1 MTDATS
7 RAPTLRPLA
16 KSGGMDIL
24 TGLLHWHIWGRLG
37 FLEVR
42 RRYRRTVLGPFWS
55 AISLGMFVA
64 ALGSVGTGLW
74 DRPVGEY
81 VPFLAAGFVVWTMVA
96 AVLSEASSLYH
107 GDSSKFGQAQL
118 EYSLL
123 AYALLWRNLIAFA
136 HNLTLYVA
144 VCLIFAPHFL
154 RPFALLAVPG
164 LVLLLIN
171 GAWITLLLGL
181 FALRF
186 RDVGQF
192 VTSIVSIAMFVTP
205 IFWLPDLLT
214 GLKRLVFVDLNP
226 LYHLIDVVRA
236 PMLDR
241 WPTTESYLFVVGL
254 AIVGWGLT
262 YLVFSKFRKRIAYWS

>member
-1 MTDATS
+1 MNTVS
-7 RAPTLRPLA
+7 PTPVLRPLA
-16 KSGGMDIL
+16 KSTGIDIVN
-24 TGLLHWHIWGRLG
+24 GLIHWRVWGRLG
-37 FLEVR
+37 WLEIR

-74 DRPVGEY
+74 NRPVEEY
-81 VPFLAAGFVVWTMVA
+81 VPFLAAGFVVWSMMA
-96 AVLSEASSLYH
+96 AILSEASSLYH
-107 GDSSKFGQAQL
+107 GEGSKFGQVQL

-136 HNLTLYVA
+136 HNLSLYVV

-154 RPFALLAVPG
+154 QPFALLAIPG
-164 LVLLLIN
+164 LLLLMINAAWVVLLL
-171 GAWITLLLGL
+171 GM

-186 RDVGQF
+186 RDVAQF
-192 VTSIVSIAMFVTP
+192 VGSVVNIAMFITP
-205 IFWLPDLLT
+205 VFWLPDALS
-214 GLKRLVFVDLNP
+214 GMKQFIFVTLNP
-226 LYHLIDVVRA
+226 LFHLIDVVRA

-241 WPTTESYLFVVGL
+241 WPANESYIFVGL
-254 AIVGWGLT
+254 LALFGWTLT